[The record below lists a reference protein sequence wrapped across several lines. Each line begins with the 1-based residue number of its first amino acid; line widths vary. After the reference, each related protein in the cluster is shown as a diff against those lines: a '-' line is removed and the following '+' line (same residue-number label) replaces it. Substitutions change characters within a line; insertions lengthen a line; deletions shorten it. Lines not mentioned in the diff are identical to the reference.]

1 MMRTTPPTSPT
12 PQNAM
17 TETLPTPGAP
27 PGPAAKAAR
36 RHMSVVCRPGSTGL
50 GPNLARGLVDLTE
63 DRVKV
68 RLNAPIPV
76 GEDVEVELTPP
87 GVGKPLK
94 LRGSVVTCRPSTDG
108 KSFVAKVL
116 LRHRLTFRQLAEL
129 TI

>member
-1 MMRTTPPTSPT
+1 
-12 PQNAM
+12 M

-27 PGPAAKAAR
+27 PGPAAKPAR
-36 RHMSVVCRPGSTGL
+36 RHMGVVCRPGTSGL

-63 DRVKV
+63 DRIQV
-68 RLNAPIPV
+68 RLNAPIALKA
-76 GEDVEVELTPP
+76 EVEVELTPP

-94 LRGSVVTCRPSTDG
+94 LRGAVVTCRPSTDG

-129 TI
+129 TM